1 MGDTPGGNRFS
12 PSRRGV
18 KYAQT
23 SLDNTCKGRTDGD
36 GPRGGEGRAMTN
48 SAAIATGVHRRR
60 PGLRWRAAT
69 WAVAVI
75 LGGTAMVGCGPSP
88 GPVTSSAAAPGG
100 SSATA
105 ATAATQE
112 PEAGCQQVG
121 SVSFDKTKFV
131 LPAGLAF
138 GAFHHFI
145 SQPLQAGALSGVDP
159 LAKAG
164 LAAVF
169 TAHELKLAKV
179 AAESSP
185 TLCHQAEG
193 FDEVAM
199 GLAGLA
205 AKIKDGRVNPGK
217 VAKLDGKVHDLQAGA
232 AAAGAPAPDQV
243 PTDAQLAAGHA

>member
-1 MGDTPGGNRFS
+1 
-12 PSRRGV
+12 
-18 KYAQT
+18 
-23 SLDNTCKGRTDGD
+23 
-36 GPRGGEGRAMTN
+36 MTN
-48 SAAIATGVHRRR
+48 NAAIATSGHHRR

-75 LGGTAMVGCGPSP
+75 LGGTAVVGCGPSP
-88 GPVTSSAAAPGG
+88 GPVTSSAAATGG
-100 SSATA
+100 SSAAATTV

-131 LPAGLAF
+131 LHAGLAF

-145 SQPLQAGALSGVDP
+145 SQPLQAGALSGTDP
-159 LAKAG
+159 LANAG

-179 AAESSP
+179 AAQSSP

-193 FDEVAM
+193 FNEVAM
-199 GLAGLA
+199 GLAGLT
-205 AKIKDGRVNPGK
+205 AKIKDGSVNPGK
-217 VAKLDGKVHDLQAGA
+217 IAKLDGKVHALQAGA
-232 AAAGAPAPDQV
+232 AAGGAPTPDQV
-243 PTDAQLAAGHA
+243 PTAAQLAAGHA